1 MDHGVGTAGAG
12 EPLNGGAMDMRG
24 VWLSGLRSWA
34 SANDSVRELWL
45 FGSRATGGSRP
56 DSDVDL
62 AVALMPP
69 KGNTDWVLGNYFA
82 FESEWK
88 RQLEEIVGLHVSLE
102 PLVPGTDADPKVRG
116 S

>member
-1 MDHGVGTAGAG
+1 
-12 EPLNGGAMDMRG
+12 MDMRDE
-24 VWLSGLRSWA
+24 WLSGLRSWA

-69 KGNTDWVLGNYFA
+69 KGNTDWALGNYFLPHTQT
-82 FESEWK
+82 SRNIRK
-88 RQLEEIVGLHVSLE
+88 NR
-102 PLVPGTDADPKVRG
+102 LVVMFRRR
-116 S
+116 